1 MVEIIPMLTIKS
13 NIPTISSV
21 KPYTPLELQGR
32 DIYIR
37 EGCVSCHSQMIR
49 PFRSETERYGEYS
62 KAGEYVY
69 DHPFLWG
76 SKRTGPDLMRVG
88 GKYPDSWHYN
98 HMIEPNSMSPGSIMP
113 AYPWLAEN
121 DLNTSNTADK
131 INAMRT
137 LGVPYEEG
145 FDKVAEGE
153 LMKQATKIADGLN
166 KEGYPIEANKE
177 LVALISYLQRLGT
190 DIKLNKT
197 ASK

>member
-1 MVEIIPMLTIKS
+1 MITIKS
-13 NIPTISSV
+13 NIKTITSV

-37 EGCVSCHSQMIR
+37 EGCVGCHSQMIR

-98 HMIEPNSMSPGSIMP
+98 HMIEPSSMSPGSIMP
-113 AYPWLAEN
+113 AYPWLAED
-121 DLNTSNTADK
+121 DLNTANTKDK

-137 LGVPYEEG
+137 LGVPYEAG
-145 FDKVAEGE
+145 FEEIAEAD
-153 LMKQATKIADGLN
+153 LLKQAEKIASNLT
-166 KEGYPIEANKE
+166 KEGYPIEPQKE
-177 LVALISYLQRLGT
+177 IVAMIAYLQRLGT
-190 DIKLNKT
+190 DIKLSNT
-197 ASK
+197 TSK